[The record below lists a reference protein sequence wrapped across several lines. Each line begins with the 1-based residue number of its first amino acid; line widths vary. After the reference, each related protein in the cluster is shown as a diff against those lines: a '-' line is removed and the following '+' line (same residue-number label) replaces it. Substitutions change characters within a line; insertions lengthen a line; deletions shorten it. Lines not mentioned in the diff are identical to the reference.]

1 MKYVYFILQMV
12 LLYIFFLIGE
22 WLQMISKLPVPGSI
36 IGMVML
42 FLALTFKVIK
52 REWLSLGSTFLLK
65 NLPILFVPATVGII
79 DYLDLF
85 KGYGILSLIVSFVST
100 VFVFI
105 TSSII
110 SEQMLKDE
118 KKFLNNKELHL

>member
-110 SEQMLKDE
+110 SEQILKDE
-118 KKFLNNKELHL
+118 KKLLNNKELHL